1 MNPFAP
7 LFWYSVVGIL
17 LSPLLTR
24 LTSDKWIHSEALP
37 YGMVLVVGGS
47 LATVGLIMALNV
59 GGKLSVISIIIEISL
74 IIAVLF
80 GVFFF
85 KESLNFM

>member
-1 MNPFAP
+1 
-7 LFWYSVVGIL
+7 
-17 LSPLLTR
+17 
-24 LTSDKWIHSEALP
+24 
-37 YGMVLVVGGS
+37 
-47 LATVGLIMALNV
+47 LIMALNV